1 MIYWALGKMPPSSSE
16 GLGCTSW
23 DLKSHS
29 LKLRGAISDAIFQG
43 TLHGKKDGHTHT
55 HAIVAR
61 RLRISNRSEELKKT
75 VDLLQKASKMCR
87 NVSVLHDASMDRDY
101 LWIIMNFYNMS
112 LSKRIPS
119 LDLKDTL
126 RLVHFL
132 THD

>member
-1 MIYWALGKMPPSSSE
+1 MI
-16 GLGCTSW
+16 
-23 DLKSHS
+23 SH
-29 LKLRGAISDAIFQG
+29 
-43 TLHGKKDGHTHT
+43 
-55 HAIVAR
+55 
-61 RLRISNRSEELKKT
+61 RSEELKKT

-112 LSKRIPS
+112 LSKRISS

-126 RLVHFL
+126 RLVYFL